1 MAPQEFLKEKFQ
13 AAVRTPGHRISQAAA
28 MFGCCSQALKH
39 LGSRACHHRGLSKG
53 EGLVPDTCIVSQ
65 ACTPPPQQDPVA
77 QAESCSLLREVGRCH
92 TARGELAEWP
102 GTCCPVG
109 PRDGPSHLVSL

>member
-65 ACTPPPQQDPVA
+65 ACTPPPAGPSGPSRELQPVA
-77 QAESCSLLREVGRCH
+77 
-92 TARGELAEWP
+92 
-102 GTCCPVG
+102 
-109 PRDGPSHLVSL
+109 